1 MCWIALVDTR
11 PCDDVFLLL
20 DLIFDIFSTLFFA
33 DMPIPA
39 VGKECNLN
47 ALPKIE
53 LQMQG
58 VERTICPAAKR
69 EG

>member
-11 PCDDVFLLL
+11 PCDVFLVL
-20 DLIFDIFSTLFFA
+20 DLIFRYLQHIFVV
-33 DMPIPA
+33 MPIPA

-58 VERTICPAAKR
+58 VERTICKHSSKK
-69 EG
+69 GG